1 MSRENVEFVRRGVEA
16 FGRGEWDSMPDLFA
30 EDVEWYDP
38 PSLPGASL
46 HRGHAAMRA
55 RWDELEEALSG
66 FTVLPEAY
74 FDAGDSVVV
83 FLRTK
88 GRGRASGIEMERCIA
103 QLFTVRDGVVASV
116 VGYDDRDRA
125 LVDAGLDPDS
135 AEPVER
141 SAARR

>member
-1 MSRENVEFVRRGVEA
+1 MSRDNVEFVRNGVEA
-16 FGRGEWDSMPDLFA
+16 FGRGEWDAIPDLFA

-46 HRGHAAMRA
+46 HRGRAAMRA

-74 FDAGDSVVV
+74 FDAGDQVVV
-83 FLRTK
+83 FLRTR
-88 GRGRASGIEMERCIA
+88 GRGRASGIEIERCIA
-103 QLFTVRDGVVASV
+103 QLFTVRDGRVASV

-125 LVDAGLDPDS
+125 LADAGLNPES
-135 AEPVER
+135 AQPER
-141 SAARR
+141 SLTKR